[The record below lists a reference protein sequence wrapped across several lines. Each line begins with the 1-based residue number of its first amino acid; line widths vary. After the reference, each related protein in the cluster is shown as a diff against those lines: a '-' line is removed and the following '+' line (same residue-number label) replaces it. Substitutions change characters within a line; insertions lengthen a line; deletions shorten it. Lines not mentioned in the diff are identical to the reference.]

1 MKDLQVSEAG
11 TNCAGWM
18 YPESF
23 ALIERVIYTDT
34 NKNQLQLAANKI

>member
-1 MKDLQVSEAG
+1 MEDLQVSEAG

-23 ALIERVIYTDT
+23 ALIEQVCDIY
-34 NKNQLQLAANKI
+34 